1 MLQLTLFQFMQR
13 ASKAKKNAILPLG
26 RPMKIES
33 QDTNIEAL
41 LTSSFL
47 IIPRFQRPYSWDD
60 ENLEDFWKDITQ
72 IDGADYFIGSMVIY
86 KNGRQQFGVVD
97 GQQRLTTITILLC
110 VIRDKFAELEA
121 DGLARGLHALIERAD
136 RDSVNKYVLKT
147 ETSYPFFQEEI
158 QKFGDADFKTQPQR
172 EEARLKSAYN
182 FFLSKVSDLL
192 RSVDID
198 TTVSADS
205 KVPKKIEKLKLL
217 RDSVLFL
224 NLIRIELD
232 NEDDAYLIFET
243 LNTRGKDLALSDLLK
258 NQFTKLIK
266 NKGDID
272 TVREQWARMLENLN
286 GSPIEIDTDLFFTH
300 SWSSRFDATTQQ
312 KAYKNIK
319 EALTTDNAKGQLAEF
334 VQDSQYYRAI
344 FDPTYSWRK
353 EERVVQQSLA
363 ALRLFRVTQQTPGVL
378 SLIRSYSTGSINLKS
393 LKRAL
398 TAIEN
403 FHFLFTAVT
412 SSRSSGGISAMYS
425 SFGRRLYDA
434 ENPNEAGI
442 VINDLIGKLKEKTPS
457 GSEVF
462 AGFEQIRYTTTNS
475 KQTNLVRYILQKFAK
490 ADHLAFSEDAS
501 DLTIEHVYPQAKIG
515 GDWTEDVVGSI
526 GNLILLTGPQ
536 NVSLGNND
544 FSEKLPHFK
553 QWASTVPQEVQTQT
567 EWTVDFVKQRT
578 ALMAERAL
586 NEVWRIS

>member
-1 MLQLTLFQFMQR
+1 
-13 ASKAKKNAILPLG
+13 
-26 RPMKIES
+26 MKIES

-60 ENLEDFWKDITQ
+60 ENLEDFWKDIAQ

-110 VIRDKFAELEA
+110 VIRDKFAGLGA

-136 RDSVNKYVLKT
+136 RDSINRYVLKT

-158 QKFGDADFKTQPQR
+158 QKFGPADFRTQPQR
-172 EEARLKSAYN
+172 EEARLTSAYS
-182 FFLSKVSDLL
+182 FFVNKVSSSLKA
-192 RSVDID
+192 VDM
-198 TTVSADS
+198 DS
-205 KVPKKIEKLKLL
+205 LVPNEEKNIKKIDNLKNL
-217 RDSVLFL
+217 RDAVLFL

-258 NQFTKLIK
+258 NQFSKLIK
-266 NKGDID
+266 SKGDVD
-272 TVREQWARMLENLN
+272 TVREQWSRMLENLN
-286 GSPIEIDTDLFFTH
+286 GSPVEIDTDLFFTH

-319 EALTTDNAKGQLAEF
+319 EALTIRNAKDQLSEF
-334 VQDSQYYRAI
+334 VRDSEHYRAI
-344 FDPTYSWRK
+344 FDTSYAWKK

-378 SLIRSYSTGSINLKS
+378 SLIRSYTSGIINLKS

-434 ENPNEAGI
+434 KDANEAGL
-442 VINDLIGKLKEKTPS
+442 VINDLIGKLREKMPS
-457 GSEVF
+457 GAEVF
-462 AGFEQIRYTTTNS
+462 AGFEQINYTGYNT
-475 KQTNLVRYILQKFAK
+475 KQSNLVRYILQKFAK
-490 ADHLAFSEDAS
+490 VDQLTFGDDTV
-501 DLTIEHVYPQAKIG
+501 DLTIEHIRPQAKM
-515 GDWTEDVVGSI
+515 DDEWTEALVGSI
-526 GNLILLTGPQ
+526 GNLILLTGKQ
-536 NVSLGNND
+536 NGHLGHKD
-544 FSEKLPHFK
+544 FSEKLPYFK
-553 QWASTVPQEVQTQT
+553 QWATTVPLEVQEQS
-567 EWTVDFVKQRT
+567 EWTVDVVRNRT
-578 ALMAERAL
+578 AMMAERAL
-586 NEVWRIS
+586 QEIWKIS

>member
-1 MLQLTLFQFMQR
+1 
-13 ASKAKKNAILPLG
+13 
-26 RPMKIES
+26 MKIES

-60 ENLEDFWKDITQ
+60 ENLEDFWKDIAQ

-110 VIRDKFAELEA
+110 VIRDKFADLSA

-136 RDSVNKYVLKT
+136 RDSVNRYVLKT

-158 QKFGDADFKTQPQR
+158 QKFGPADFKSQPQR
-172 EEARLKSAYN
+172 EEGRLASAYS
-182 FFLSKVSDLL
+182 FFLNKVSDSLKA
-192 RSVDID
+192 VDMD
-198 TTVSADS
+198 SLVSTGD
-205 KVPKKIEKLKLL
+205 KNGKKIDNLKNL
-217 RDSVLFL
+217 RDAVLFL

-258 NQFTKLIK
+258 NQFAKLVK
-266 NKGDID
+266 SKGDVD
-272 TVREQWARMLENLN
+272 TVREQWSRLLENLN
-286 GSPIEIDTDLFFTH
+286 DSPVEIDTDLFFTH

-319 EALTTDNAKGQLAEF
+319 DALTPKNAKDQLSEF
-334 VQDSQYYRAI
+334 VRDSHHYRAI
-344 FDPTYSWRK
+344 FDPLYAWK
-353 EERVVQQSLA
+353 KDERIVQQSLA
-363 ALRLFRVTQQTPGVL
+363 AFRLFRVTQQTPGVL
-378 SLIRSYSTGSINLKS
+378 SLIRSYSTGVISLKS

-425 SFGRRLYDA
+425 SFGRRLYVSQDA
-434 ENPNEAGI
+434 NEAGL
-442 VINDLIGKLKEKTPS
+442 VINDLIGKLREKMPS
-457 GSEVF
+457 GAEVF
-462 AGFEQIRYTTTNS
+462 AGFEQIHYTSSNT
-475 KQTNLVRYILQKFAK
+475 KQSNLVRYILQKFAK
-490 ADHLAFSEDAS
+490 KDQLAFSEDVAH
-501 DLTIEHVYPQAKIG
+501 LTIEHIHPQAKMSG
-515 GDWTEDVVGSI
+515 EWTDGLIGSI
-526 GNLILLTGPQ
+526 GNLILLTGKQ
-536 NVSLGNND
+536 NGHLGDSD
-544 FSEKLPHFK
+544 FSAKLPFFK
-553 QWASTVPQEVQTQT
+553 QWATTVPLEVQDQSV
-567 EWTVDFVKQRT
+567 WTVEIVRQRT
-578 ALMAERAL
+578 ATMAERAL
-586 NEVWRIS
+586 HDVWAIS